1 MGWGRVAEEAFQSHL
16 LNSSPETWDQSSQD
30 LTCEGGIKLHTMN
43 FFVQPSVLDKM
54 WYQVPQELLNS
65 DQLCKWCCMIQVMGS
80 GLKMQTYAPKHES
93 TTSQMA
99 SMSQPELIFNY
110 ILAEHQDCGAA
121 ESPFP
126 PSPTDGLSLPA
137 AYFFSLPP
145 PPFFLICAHYSTTVL
160 FHTTHT
166 WLCCRLLETQE
177 NATTPHLKLYNAL
190 HLGSLESK
198 APYQSNTF
206 LTHMNLDNTCSFE
219 LSFGL
224 TGHIMENSMVI
235 NHEIQCK
242 SSTRKSKHW

>member
-1 MGWGRVAEEAFQSHL
+1 MD
-16 LNSSPETWDQSSQD
+16 SPYRPPIS
-30 LTCEGGIKLHTMN
+30 
-43 FFVQPSVLDKM
+43 
-54 WYQVPQELLNS
+54 
-65 DQLCKWCCMIQVMGS
+65 
-80 GLKMQTYAPKHES
+80 
-93 TTSQMA
+93 
-99 SMSQPELIFNY
+99 
-110 ILAEHQDCGAA
+110 
-121 ESPFP
+121 FP
-126 PSPTDGLSLPA
+126 YPHHH
-137 AYFFSLPP
+137 FS
-145 PPFFLICAHYSTTVL
+145 ICAHYSTTVL

-242 SSTRKSKHW
+242 SSTRKSKHWWKHPIRFILVLSTHNPWCPHLTFHILSPAWSFRMTSKIYTIKRTFQIISALLLSYYFHHKYIY